1 MNWWKYID
9 SDKICKQCGTP
20 SQVLV
25 SSLHC
30 MTKNCWSLESPYLL
44 SNLIFVSSSIFDLE
58 TFMNAMQ
65 YEWPLLFLLYFYH
78 HSFLIFNC
86 VIYRIMLGFVSFI
99 RDARSSALELSLQKL
114 GIEKLTEDKMQHWVS
129 SNVGTWTHIMHITV
143 RMLLK
148 LWLCCMCLYIKL
160 INYA

>member
-1 MNWWKYID
+1 MTI
-9 SDKICKQCGTP
+9 TFA
-20 SQVLV
+20 
-25 SSLHC
+25 SL
-30 MTKNCWSLESPYLL
+30 LL
-44 SNLIFVSSSIFDLE
+44 S
-58 TFMNAMQ
+58 
-65 YEWPLLFLLYFYH
+65 
-78 HSFLIFNC
+78 SFFPDFNC

-148 LWLCCMCLYIKL
+148 L
-160 INYA
+160 